1 MAIAVASIVQESNDF
16 SPLKTRYEDFGLV
29 FKKDV
34 IRRHEGSFTEMGG
47 FLSVLSRARRK
58 VEPLC
63 SGWAVTAGRM
73 LRADYQRLAHAY
85 LQKLAGVVRPQGL
98 VLALHGA
105 QTAQSTHDVAG
116 HLLSASR
123 KILGPHVPIVATL
136 DLHANVTRL
145 MVESATIL
153 VGYKTY
159 PHIDLFETGE
169 RATELLLQILAG
181 RLSPAMRY
189 CKLPLIVPAENM
201 QTTSGPFGQL
211 MLRAGELER
220 SGAAC
225 CVSIFG
231 VQPWLD
237 VPEMGC
243 SIVSVTNNDPGAS
256 QRQADTLAEDFW
268 AARRQFDVKL
278 TPVRKALR
286 EAMRSDGPVVL
297 SEPSDSTGSGSPGD
311 STGVLA
317 PLLKLCSGQPAAIFL
332 VDAPAVRRAIAAGVD
347 AMVRLSV
354 GGTIDRKHSRPVRI
368 VARVRLISDGRWT
381 GRARGYNTGVE
392 TCMGRAVVLDV
403 GKIRLLV
410 AERSAMTVDP
420 ELFRSHGIEPE
431 RMRIVVVKSPN
442 GFRAAYQQIA
452 KKMILVDTPGV
463 STPRLRTLSYR
474 RVPRP
479 IYPLDARVSFSPQK
493 ERTVNRTPGRAG

>member
-1 MAIAVASIVQESNDF
+1 
-16 SPLKTRYEDFGLV
+16 
-29 FKKDV
+29 
-34 IRRHEGSFTEMGG
+34 
-47 FLSVLSRARRK
+47 
-58 VEPLC
+58 
-63 SGWAVTAGRM
+63 
-73 LRADYQRLAHAY
+73 
-85 LQKLAGVVRPQGL
+85 
-98 VLALHGA
+98 
-105 QTAQSTHDVAG
+105 
-116 HLLSASR
+116 
-123 KILGPHVPIVATL
+123 
-136 DLHANVTRL
+136 

-381 GRARGYNTGVE
+381 GGAHAATTRESRRAWGVRLFLMLGKSA
-392 TCMGRAVVLDV
+392 CWLP
-403 GKIRLLV
+403 KIRHDGGSGTL
-410 AERSAMTVDP
+410 P
-420 ELFRSHGIEPE
+420 
-431 RMRIVVVKSPN
+431 
-442 GFRAAYQQIA
+442 Q
-452 KKMILVDTPGV
+452 
-463 STPRLRTLSYR
+463 PRY
-474 RVPRP
+474 
-479 IYPLDARVSFSPQK
+479 
-493 ERTVNRTPGRAG
+493 RAGEDAHCCGEKP